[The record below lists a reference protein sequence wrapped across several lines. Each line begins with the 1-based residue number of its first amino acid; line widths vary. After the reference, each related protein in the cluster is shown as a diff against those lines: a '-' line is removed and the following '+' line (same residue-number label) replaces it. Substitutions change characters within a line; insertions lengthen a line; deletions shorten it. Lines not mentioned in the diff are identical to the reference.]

1 MLQSMFSG
9 ISGLRTHQRRMD
21 VIGNDIANVN
31 TPGYKQSTVSFK
43 EAYVTTLK
51 APAPGTPGQQI
62 GLGTQ
67 LGGIVK
73 NFNGGILM
81 ETGQAPN
88 MGISGEGFFVVAD
101 AGGPTPSFYFT
112 RAGDFLMDVDPALP
126 VPGDN
131 TYLINPDGK
140 RLQGVMKAAGP
151 WNAGTDS
158 ADWTAIADET
168 ALTDIILPSDTT
180 SFTIGLDG
188 VVYVSQSGATPA
200 SFAQV
205 AVGTFDNNTGL
216 EAVGSNLFNKTPAA
230 SLRPFSDAGSAGVGQ
245 VFQGYIESSN
255 VDLAQEFT
263 DMIITQ
269 RGFQANSRSITTS
282 DEMLIELLSLKR

>member
-31 TPGYKQSTVSFK
+31 TPGYKQSDVTFK

-73 NFNGGILM
+73 NFKGGILM
-81 ETGQAPN
+81 ETGQSAN
-88 MGISGEGFFVVAD
+88 LGISGEGFFAVGEPAV
-101 AGGPTPSFYFT
+101 GGNTYFT
-112 RAGDFLMDVDPALP
+112 RAGDFLTDVS
-126 VPGDN
+126 GGT

-140 RLQGVMKAAGP
+140 RLQGAMATGAVWDAAAG
-151 WNAGTDS
+151 T
-158 ADWTAIADET
+158 ADWAAIGSDET
-168 ALTDIILPSDTT
+168 LLEDVTLPANTT

-188 VVYVSQSGATPA
+188 LLYASVSGATPVV
-200 SFAQV
+200 FGQV
-205 AVGTFDNNTGL
+205 AIATFDNNTGL
-216 EAVGSNLFNKTPAA
+216 EATGSNLFKKTTAA
-230 SLRPFSDAGSAGVGQ
+230 NLRAFADAGTSGVGQ
-245 VFQGYIESSN
+245 VFQGYLENSN